1 MTEKS
6 LNMPRSLPSGMRLEL
21 SRAKLLPNT
30 ENKFSEWMD
39 FLHENYSEI
48 QAGLGE
54 ERAIFESTFVRN
66 DKDGTRWI
74 YHLSLMGETSKG
86 LNTEI
91 PLSAKHSEFARQC
104 KERGWEELQP
114 TLFLAPKEVIQSM
127 SGWLQLQI

>member
-1 MTEKS
+1 MTDNS
-6 LNMPRSLPSGMRLEL
+6 LKMPRSLPSGMRLEL
-21 SRAKLLPNT
+21 SRARLLPNT
-30 ENKFSEWMD
+30 EDKFSEWME

-48 QAGLGE
+48 QAELGAE
-54 ERAIFESTFVRN
+54 QAIFESTFVRS
-66 DKDGTRWI
+66 DEDGTRWI

-114 TLFLAPKEVIQSM
+114 TLFLAPKEVVQSM
-127 SGWLQLQI
+127 SGWLQMQI

>member
-1 MTEKS
+1 MSENS
-6 LNMPRSLPSGMRLEL
+6 IRMPRSLPGGMKLEL

-30 ENKFSEWMD
+30 EEKFSEWMN

-48 QAGLGE
+48 QEGLGAE
-54 ERAIFESTFVRN
+54 HAIFESTFVRN
-66 DKDGTRWI
+66 DEDGTRWI

-91 PLSAKHSEFARQC
+91 PLSAKHSEYAMQC

-127 SGWLQLQI
+127 SGWLQMQL